1 MSLKSWRDT
10 IESARNAGEKV
21 RGSFLATMYIIIA
34 ICQCLYQLYT
44 IIANRKHPDDPNTP
58 PRDISRPLFPDVV
71 DREPAPPVG
80 PPTRTNRIK
89 DLIDRIKNR

>member
-71 DREPAPPVG
+71 DREPQPVV
-80 PPTRTNRIK
+80 PPTRTHKIK